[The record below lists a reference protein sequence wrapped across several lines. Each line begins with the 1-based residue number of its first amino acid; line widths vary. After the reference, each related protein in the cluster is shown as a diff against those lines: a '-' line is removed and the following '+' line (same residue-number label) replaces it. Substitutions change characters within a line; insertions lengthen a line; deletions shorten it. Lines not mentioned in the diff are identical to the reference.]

1 MLTIIHSTT
10 ALSPYNPCLDPSSP
24 YYIHPS
30 DNPSS
35 ISATPTLI
43 GSNYHSWSHSIKM
56 ALTSKNKMGFLNA
69 TIPVLATTD
78 PIYLSWECYNTLI
91 ISWLLNSLSPSIV
104 QSVIFLDR
112 AIDIYMDLQ
121 ERFSQSDFYGI
132 RQGSRSVSD
141 YYTALKSLWEELDNF
156 RPFHVSTCSTKLYHQ
171 QDFIIRILKGLDD
184 HFSVVHSQI
193 LLMDPLPS
201 SNRVFSMVAQQ
212 ERQHSS
218 SSTIDEPNAF
228 INAGQSTYG
237 KGHDIRGPSGPAGVN
252 ARTNGSNKKC
262 IYCGCTEHTVD
273 VCYSKHGFHN
283 RDNSPSSAVVNSAT
297 QEVDSHIHSSI
308 SQDND
313 SNELGFSL
321 TRAQYQGLQVSKSNS
336 NDSPEMF
343 FGTHF
348 SFCTTTNPSSLSN
361 AHTTHSFS
369 NCTPWIIDSGAIDH
383 ITCSFDNFLNFSK
396 IQPVRIH
403 LPNGSI
409 VFAHISGNVQLSPH
423 FIIHDVLYVPNF
435 KFNLISISKLLSS
448 LKYTLTF
455 SNSHC
460 QI

>member
-1 MLTIIHSTT
+1 
-10 ALSPYNPCLDPSSP
+10 
-24 YYIHPS
+24 
-30 DNPSS
+30 
-35 ISATPTLI
+35 
-43 GSNYHSWSHSIKM
+43 M
-56 ALTSKNKMGFLNA
+56 ALTSKNKMGFLNG

-112 AIDIYMDLQ
+112 AVDIYIDLQ

-228 INAGQSTYG
+228 INVGQSTYG
-237 KGHDIRGPSGPAGVN
+237 KGHGIRGPSGPAGVN

-273 VCYSKHGFHN
+273 VCYSKHGYPLGHPHYPGRPRFHN
-283 RDNSPSSAVVNSAT
+283 RDNSPSSVVVNSAT

-321 TRAQYQGLQVSKSNS
+321 TRAQYQGLQGLLQQQKPNT
-336 NDSPEMF
+336 NASPS
-343 FGTHF
+343 T
-348 SFCTTTNPSSLSN
+348 
-361 AHTTHSFS
+361 A
-369 NCTPWIIDSGAIDH
+369 
-383 ITCSFDNFLNFSK
+383 
-396 IQPVRIH
+396 
-403 LPNGSI
+403 
-409 VFAHISGNVQLSPH
+409 SP
-423 FIIHDVLYVPNF
+423 
-435 KFNLISISKLLSS
+435 
-448 LKYTLTF
+448 
-455 SNSHC
+455 
-460 QI
+460 